1 VPNDG
6 IDIQTN
12 DNQEVKSVFEGR
24 VKAVAVVPGDMRYVV
39 LIQHGEYFTVYAK
52 LKEVY
57 VSQGDIINV
66 NQSIGIVNTN
76 KNGTSE
82 VQFQIWKNTQKL
94 NPENWIAKK

>member
-1 VPNDG
+1 
-6 IDIQTN
+6 
-12 DNQEVKSVFEGR
+12 

-52 LKEVY
+52 LKEVF
-57 VSQGDIINV
+57 VHQGEMINA
-66 NQSIGIVNTN
+66 NQRIGIVNTN
-76 KNGTSE
+76 KSGTSE